1 MSFPLV
7 SASRGRIAFLLSSVA
22 VLVSPSLAAPGLAQP
37 ASASV
42 SSTFQFAI
50 APQPLASA
58 IVAFSRVSGTNIAV
72 GGVIPANLRS
82 PGARG
87 RMNASNALAAL
98 LAGTGYTY
106 RFSGPQSATIVR
118 LSSPGEGAAPAAG
131 AVMLDTIDV
140 SGAGQSPREDE
151 PYRTPGSGAYVTADQ
166 IQRVRPLTAGNMFRD
181 VPGVMSA
188 SNHNGTAIDVNIRG
202 VQGMDRVKVMVDG
215 TQQST
220 STYRGYAGPD
230 NRSYVDPEFIAG
242 IAVEKG
248 PATGPYGSGTIG
260 GVVNM
265 RTLEADDLIRPG
277 RTYGVRVRT
286 GISGNGVAP
295 RHDSRPWFT
304 GPSLMR
310 DGPGA
315 FLALDNWFGS
325 LAAAARNDTTEVVG
339 AFVRRNQGNYF
350 SGTNGRETY
359 QNYAG
364 STRYSPDLP
373 GKEVP
378 NTSEASTSIL
388 LKATH
393 RWGDGHSLQLGFN
406 HFSSGFGLT
415 FPSSMTLYTRRQ
427 FPLSDVESRR
437 YHARYRWAPPEN
449 PLVDLTLNVWGTTL
463 TSRDSDEF
471 AKFDRSNAASTSFGA
486 ELWNVSRFS
495 TPIGALRVSYG
506 AEYAATSDRRYIAR
520 GSVSDPTGRMYE
532 NVVGRRQVAGLFV
545 KPHLDITDW
554 LSVDAGLRFDTAR
567 IAGRGLMRI
576 SGPASS
582 PTLTYVSA
590 DLSRAAASPSFGIT
604 VTPYSGLQIFGRYT
618 MGWRPPS
625 MAETFGPGFAQGLT
639 FVPNLDLRPE
649 RSRSIEVG
657 ANVMRDGLFTARD
670 RLRLKIAYFNNQYD
684 DYIARDLQFFTI
696 ARFVNIP
703 RAFMSGVELSVSY
716 DAGPVFA
723 DFRINY
729 FDRVKYCFTDT
740 MWGFDG
746 CYANAATGD
755 WHGGYVQPKYSG
767 AATLGVRLLDEHLVL
782 GTRVNFH
789 GERALPMPYGN
800 VIYAPV
806 SWQADRI
813 VDLFASYKV
822 NENVT
827 VSGSVENVF
836 DRYYISPLAA
846 GRIASPG
853 RTARLTVT
861 GQF

>member
-1 MSFPLV
+1 MSVPFV
-7 SASRGRIAFLLSSVA
+7 SASRRRVALLLASTA
-22 VLVSPSLAAPGLAQP
+22 LLASPAMVRPGLAQSPP
-37 ASASV
+37 ALASR
-42 SSTFQFAI
+42 TFQFAI
-50 APQPLASA
+50 APQPLADA
-58 IVAFSRVSGTNIAV
+58 IVQFSRVSGTNIAV
-72 GGVIPANLRS
+72 GGAIAADVRS
-82 PGARG
+82 RGVQGAMTTG
-87 RMNASNALAAL
+87 SALAAL

-106 RFSGPQSATIVR
+106 RFTGPQSATIVR
-118 LSSPGEGAAPAAG
+118 RSSSAEGPAPVAG
-131 AVMLDTIDV
+131 AIALDTIDV
-140 SGAGQSPREDE
+140 SGGRPAAREDE
-151 PYRTPGSGAYVTADQ
+151 PYRTPGSSAYITADQ

-181 VPGVMSA
+181 IPGVMSA
-188 SNHNGTAIDVNIRG
+188 SNHNGTAVDVNIRG

-230 NRSYVDPEFIAG
+230 NRSYVDPEFIGG

-277 RTYGVRVRT
+277 RSYGARIRT

-295 RHDSRPWFT
+295 QYDSRPWYT
-304 GPSLMR
+304 GPSVMR
-310 DGPGA
+310 DGPGP
-315 FLALDNWFGS
+315 FLAPDNWFGS
-325 LAAAARNDTTEVVG
+325 LAAAARNDTTEIVG

-350 SGTNGRETY
+350 SGTNGLEAY

-364 STRYSPDLP
+364 ATRYSPDLP
-373 GKEVP
+373 GQEVP
-378 NTSEASTSIL
+378 NTSEASTSLL

-406 HFSSGFGLT
+406 HYSSAFGLT
-415 FPSSMTLYTRRQ
+415 FPSSATLYLRRQ

-437 YHARYRWAPPEN
+437 YHARYRWSPAEN
-449 PLVDLTLNVWGTTL
+449 PLVDLTVNLWGTTL

-471 AKFDRSNAASTSFGA
+471 ATFDRSNAASTSFGT
-486 ELWNVSRFS
+486 ELWNVSRFT
-495 TPIGALRVSYG
+495 TPLGALKVSYG
-506 AEYAATSDRRYIAR
+506 VEYSAASDRRYIAR
-520 GSVSDPTGRMYE
+520 GSVSDPTGRMFE

-545 KPHLDITDW
+545 KPQLDITDW
-554 LSVDAGLRFDTAR
+554 LSVDAGVRVDTAR

-576 SGPASS
+576 TGSAAN

-590 DLSRAAASPSFGIT
+590 DISRAGVSPSLGVT
-604 VTPYSGLQIFGRYT
+604 VTPMSGLQVFGRYT

-649 RSRSIEVG
+649 RSRSMEVG
-657 ANVMRDGLFTARD
+657 ANVMRDGLFTERD
-670 RLRLKIAYFNNQYD
+670 RLRMKIAYFNNRYD

-696 ARFVNIP
+696 AQFVNIP
-703 RAFMSGVELSVSY
+703 KAFMSGIELSVSY

-767 AATLGVRLLDEHLVL
+767 AATLGVRLLDERLVL

-806 SWQADRI
+806 SWQADKI
-813 VDLFASYKV
+813 VDLFASYGI
-822 NENVT
+822 NENLT

-853 RTARLTVT
+853 RTARLTLT